1 MLVISRKK
9 NEALVISNDVIIT
22 VIDIRGDKVRL
33 GVVCPKEVS
42 VHRQEV
48 HAAIHGLLPPPPRP
62 RPPEE
67 QAFVQAVLETPDDE
81 GIRLIFADW
90 LEERG
95 DPYGE
100 FIRAQCELAKLPP
113 EDERGRELGERE
125 AALWN
130 AHGPAWREY
139 LPEVLR

>member
-1 MLVISRKK
+1 MLVISRKL
-9 NEALVISNDVIIT
+9 NEAVVINGDITIT
-22 VIDIRGDKVRL
+22 VVDIRGDKVRL
-33 GVVCPKEVS
+33 GVVCPMQVP

-48 HAAIHGLLPPPPRP
+48 HDATCGVRTPPPKP

-100 FIRAQCELAKLPP
+100 FIRTQCELARLP
-113 EDERGRELGERE
+113 
-125 AALWN
+125 
-130 AHGPAWREY
+130 
-139 LPEVLR
+139 